1 MIKAYK
7 HLFFDLDHTLWDFE
21 ANAHECLIEM
31 YDSFDMKSLG
41 AEDIGVFCEKFS
53 EANHYYWALLEAKQ
67 TTVDVVKKKRFQ
79 AAFEKLNIYI
89 EEDLSLEM
97 TEVFIKLLP
106 SKTKLIAGTI
116 DILNYLK
123 PRYQMHI
130 LSNGFEKIQIQKMQ
144 SSGIDHY
151 FDKLITNEKAKALK
165 PDKVI
170 FNYALTYANASLSN
184 SLMIGDNYIAD
195 IKGAMNAQF
204 DTVFY
209 NPAKQEIQEK
219 PTFEIFNLI
228 EIKDFL

>member
-1 MIKAYK
+1 MLKPYE

-31 YDSFDMKSLG
+31 YDSFDMKGLG
-41 AEDIGVFCEKFS
+41 AEDVAFFCKKFS

-79 AAFEKLNIYI
+79 AAFDKLNIHI
-89 EEDLSLEM
+89 SEDLSLEM

-106 SKTKLIAGTI
+106 SKTRLIDGTI
-116 DILNYLK
+116 EVLEYLK
-123 PRYQMHI
+123 PNYQMHI
-130 LSNGFEKIQIQKMQ
+130 LSNGFEDIQIKKMKN
-144 SSGIDHY
+144 SGIDHY

-165 PDKVI
+165 PDKAI
-170 FNYALTYANASLSN
+170 FDFALNYANASLSS

-209 NPAKQEIQEK
+209 NPAKQDIQEK

-228 EIKDFL
+228 EIKEFL